1 MENQTKNEERN
12 DWKEAFKKRL
22 LMYSVSMLHFCD
34 DLRKKPAL
42 WPIADQLIRCSTS
55 VGANVR
61 EAQGAGSRKD
71 FANFFQ
77 IALKSANETSYWL
90 EVVTEYNDIF
100 KKQAEVLTKETLEIT
115 RIISSSLLTMKGK
128 K

>member
-1 MENQTKNEERN
+1 MENQNKNEERN
-12 DWKEAFKKRL
+12 DWKKAFKKRL
-22 LMYSVSMLHFCD
+22 LSYSVETLHFCD

-42 WPIADQLIRCSTS
+42 WSIADQLVRCSTS
-55 VGANVR
+55 VGANVN

-90 EVVTEYNDIF
+90 EVISEYDSTHVI
-100 KKQAEVLTKETLEIT
+100 KAESLAKEISEIT